1 MECVRQV
8 ISDACWHRGFGA
20 DTNVVGKKIRVDGD
34 LYTIAGVLPPDFHP
48 PGRTLTA
55 DVDLWATT
63 GFAAPPFP
71 APPVRAVRLLPG
83 VMGRLK
89 PGLSLATG

>member
-8 ISDACWHRGFGA
+8 ISDAYWHRGFGT

-48 PGRTLTA
+48 PGRTSIRWL
-55 DVDLWATT
+55 
-63 GFAAPPFP
+63 
-71 APPVRAVRLLPG
+71 RCG
-83 VMGRLK
+83 VTEK
-89 PGLSLATG
+89 